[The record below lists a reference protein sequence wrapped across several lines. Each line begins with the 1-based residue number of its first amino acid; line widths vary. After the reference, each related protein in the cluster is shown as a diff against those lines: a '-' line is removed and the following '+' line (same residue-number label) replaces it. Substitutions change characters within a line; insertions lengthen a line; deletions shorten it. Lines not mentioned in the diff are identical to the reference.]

1 MKNLDTLI
9 EDIYKTIAP
18 LGKRE
23 SIGITDEHIEE
34 FGESMKGALKEWAFY
49 QGSDKPTLRMSNIG
63 KPSRQLWFD
72 MNSEQK
78 NVSFSPPTL
87 IKFLY
92 GHILEQMVLFF
103 VKLSGHEV
111 THEQKSVKV
120 SGISG
125 HMDCVIDGEV
135 IDVKST
141 SGFSFYKFKKGTLPE
156 KDPFGYMAQLA
167 GYEEGMKT
175 EHGGFIAI
183 NKETGELCLFR
194 PEELDKPDIKSRIK
208 DIKAIIKKPAPP
220 ELCYQPE
227 AEGVNG
233 NFKLPTNCKYCRH
246 KFECHKDS
254 NNGKGLR
261 VFQYAR
267 GPTYFT
273 QVMVEPKVKEITNER
288 KKIKTN

>member
-1 MKNLDTLI
+1 MGKKTLDTLVQ
-9 EDIYKTIAP
+9 DIYKTIEP

-23 SIGITDEHIEE
+23 SIGITDVHAEE
-34 FGESMKGALKEWAFY
+34 FGESMKNALKEWAFY
-49 QGSDKPTLRMSNIG
+49 KGSDKPTLRMSNIG

-72 MNSEQK
+72 MNSKQQD
-78 NVSFSPPTL
+78 VSFNAPTL

-111 THEQKSVKV
+111 TNEQKKIKV

-141 SGFSFYKFKKGTLPE
+141 SAFSFYKFKNGTLPE
-156 KDPFGYMAQLA
+156 KDPFGYLAQLA

-175 EHGGFIAI
+175 DKGGFIAI

-194 PEELDKPDIKSRIK
+194 PEDLDKPDIKYRIK
-208 DIKAIIKKPAPP
+208 DIKALIKKPTPP

-227 AEGVNG
+227 PEGTFG
-233 NFKLPTNCKYCRH
+233 NLKLPTNCKYCRH
-246 KFECHKDS
+246 KFECHKNTNDG
-254 NNGKGLR
+254 NGLR
-261 VFQYAR
+261 VFKYAR
-267 GPTYFT
+267 GFTYFT
-273 QVMVEPKVKEITNER
+273 KVVVEPRVKEITDEW
-288 KKIKTN
+288 KTK